1 MQPWCEQ
8 QTELTAAVEAFMRA
22 EDVREGDFEK
32 LAVALVKLQC
42 HTIPVVGRLAAR
54 QGWLATDPP
63 PIWQWPAVPAQAYKH
78 LDLYSRERPPK
89 CIFTSSGTTAGSV
102 LSRAPYSSEGLK
114 LMDVSIE
121 VNARRMLFGHGRFSR
136 LMVMAP
142 TPELAPGMIMAYGMQ
157 RLVQQFGLEGSQFLI
172 GRDGFQLHT
181 IIAQLE
187 ACEQGVVP
195 YTWVGGSVAF
205 ARLLLTLEAQGRHF
219 QLPPETRWMDAGGF
233 KGRIEGLSLESYHE
247 KLWISL
253 GISPAQ
259 RVNLLGMTELPS
271 QLYAD
276 TVAAQD
282 EARSPL
288 RGKRVPFWMRTYVLD
303 PLTMMPTATG
313 EPGLLLHYDLCNVE
327 RPFGVLTEDI
337 GVAFADGS
345 VEILGRAE
353 GAALRGCALQLE
365 QLTQPEGR
373 G

>member
-1 MQPWCEQ
+1 MQAWREQ
-8 QTELTAAVEAFMRA
+8 QTELTAAVEAFIRA
-22 EDVREGDFEK
+22 EELQEGAFER
-32 LAVALVKLQC
+32 LAVALVTLQC
-42 HTIPVVGRLAAR
+42 QTIPVVGRLAAR
-54 QGWLATDPP
+54 QGWLATHPP

-78 LDLYSRERPPK
+78 LDLYAPQQHPERV
-89 CIFTSSGTTAGSV
+89 FTSSGTTAGSV
-102 LSRAPYSSEGLK
+102 LSRASYSSEGLK

-121 VNARRMLFGHGRFSR
+121 VNARRMLFGHGRLSR
-136 LMVMAP
+136 VMVMAP
-142 TPELAPGMIMAYGMQ
+142 APELAPGMIMAYGMQ
-157 RLVQQFGLEGSQFLI
+157 RLVQRFGLEGSRFLI
-172 GRDGFQLHT
+172 GRDGFQLNT
-181 IIAQLE
+181 IMEQLE

-205 ARLLLTLEAQGRHF
+205 ARLLLALEAQGRHF

-247 KLWISL
+247 KLWTYL
-253 GISPAQ
+253 GISPTQ

-271 QLYAD
+271 QLYGD
-276 TVAAQD
+276 TLSAQD
-282 EARSPL
+282 EGRSPL
-288 RGKRVPFWMRTYVLD
+288 SGKRVPSWMRTYVLD
-303 PLTMMPTATG
+303 PVSMMPTAPG
-313 EPGLLLHYDLCNVE
+313 EPGLLLHFDLCNVE

-365 QLTQPEGR
+365 QLTHPEGR